1 MNVERH
7 LTVDEL
13 RNVVFELGNCDRAL
27 EHVTQ
32 CEGCADMVAAERV
45 ENPLCN
51 GEVDFRPSEMRILE
65 SMGITEADLTVEL
78 AYGGSPGKV
87 APQ

>member
-13 RNVVFELGNCDRAL
+13 RNVVFELGDRDRAL
-27 EHVTQ
+27 EHVKQ
-32 CEGCADMVAAERV
+32 CEGCAEMVASERV

-51 GEVDFRPSEMRILE
+51 GEIDFRPSEMRILE
-65 SMGITEADLTVEL
+65 SMGITEEELTVEL
-78 AYGGSPGKV
+78 AYGGSPRKV
-87 APQ
+87 TPQ